1 MDMGCICYLAN
12 LCVGAAMN
20 LIPLFVEDVILD
32 IYCHFNQRSKR
43 EEEYKAFLEFQ
54 DIDPLK
60 IIKHFQDDASRNGLL
75 HDQVKRL
82 LRIFM
87 KRFAKTSV
95 IVAHTDVTLVPYN
108 VGANF
113 LPDNK
118 LVVGLPCRGFPADHQ
133 DEVGVETE
141 KKLYRTAL
149 FLRWLTSFN
158 SQTPPYRTVPLS
170 TLR

>member
-1 MDMGCICYLAN
+1 MKKFVKTSVIVAHTDVTLVPYNVGANFLPDNTLVVGLPCRGYLADHQDE
-12 LCVGAAMN
+12 VG
-20 LIPLFVEDVILD
+20 VETEKKL
-32 IYCHFNQRSKR
+32 YR
-43 EEEYKAFLEFQ
+43 L
-54 DIDPLK
+54 
-60 IIKHFQDDASRNGLL
+60 DDASKIGLL

-87 KRFAKTSV
+87 KRFVKTSV

-118 LVVGLPCRGFPADHQ
+118 LVVGLPCRGYLADHQ
-133 DEVGVETE
+133 DEVVVETE